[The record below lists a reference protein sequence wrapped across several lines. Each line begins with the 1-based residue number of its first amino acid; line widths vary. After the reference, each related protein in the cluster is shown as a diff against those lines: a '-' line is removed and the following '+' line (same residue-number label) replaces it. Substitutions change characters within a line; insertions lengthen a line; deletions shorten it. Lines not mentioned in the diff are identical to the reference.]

1 MHRKVNKPMK
11 LRRLAIA
18 VTAVTALL
26 VSACGSSNS
35 GSGSPTQTPAP
46 GTTSAADSTSSAPS
60 GGSTPSSAGQSGSVA
75 PGSSQAPADDPNLLK
90 GKVVWYADILDS
102 NPLVTAIAQALNDK
116 LTANGATM
124 VRSFAIN
131 NTTGQLDLGVQ
142 AEAMNRALAA
152 KPAAIAYFLA
162 DPKALKPQVQ
172 RAREAG
178 IPVYAAF
185 GKPDGF
191 DVDGYI
197 GLDDEKQGYLSAKYL
212 ADHLP
217 KGAKVALITGPPT
230 PNVNAEMVG
239 AKKALD
245 EAGVTIVG
253 DEDQQRN
260 LTDNSDGGKQI
271 MQGILQRVPDV
282 QGVFVYNDDSAI
294 GAISAAKAANKN
306 ILFTSRNA
314 SVDGVNA
321 VKAGTLLA
329 TCDIDP
335 IALGHE
341 LGQAIVD
348 RLAGRTQPTVNAQLP
363 SPDASNCI
371 IDKDNV
377 ANWKPYQEQI
387 KYQNIKTG

>member
-1 MHRKVNKPMK
+1 MK

-18 VTAVTALL
+18 ATAATALL
-26 VSACGSSNS
+26 VSACSSS
-35 GSGSPTQTPAP
+35 DTGSGSSTGTQAP
-46 GTTSAADSTSSAPS
+46 TTSAAAGTSTAA
-60 GGSTPSSAGQSGSVA
+60 GGSTSGAAGSSGSAA
-75 PGSSQAPADDPNLLK
+75 PAGSQAPADDPNLLK
-90 GKVVWYADILDS
+90 GKVVWYADLLDS

-124 VRSFAIN
+124 IRSYAIN

-172 RAREAG
+172 RARDAG

-197 GLDDEKQGYLSAKYL
+197 GLDDQKQGYLSAKYL

-230 PNVNAEMVG
+230 PNVTAEMEG
-239 AKKALD
+239 AKKALA

-260 LTDNSDGGKQI
+260 LTDNADGGKQI

-306 ILFTSRNA
+306 VLFTSRNA

-335 IALGHE
+335 VALGHE

-348 RLAGRTQPTVNAQLP
+348 RLAGRTQAAVNTALP

-387 KYQNIKTG
+387 KYQDIKTG